1 MLFSQFQLGE
11 VSQFAAHQENGRLMG
26 FVVESRDWS
35 DGDEE
40 GQPSFS
46 AFVFESNTEGEK
58 VGATTTFF
66 FFNKE
71 RHVSAARMDMEVHPF
86 LFFHRYVTP

>member
-1 MLFSQFQLGE
+1 
-11 VSQFAAHQENGRLMG
+11 MG

-40 GQPSFS
+40 GEPSFS

-58 VGATTTFF
+58 VHNPEPTTRFQVEEHVKCNIISTPLYVIVYSQICYTI
-66 FFNKE
+66 NLAKE
-71 RHVSAARMDMEVHPF
+71 ITEAKK
-86 LFFHRYVTP
+86 VTS

>member
-1 MLFSQFQLGE
+1 MC
-11 VSQFAAHQENGRLMG
+11 QFAAHQENGRLMG

-40 GQPSFS
+40 GEPSFS

-58 VGATTTFF
+58 VHNPESTTRFQV
-66 FFNKE
+66 E
-71 RHVSAARMDMEVHPF
+71 EHVKCNIISTHYM
-86 LFFHRYVTP
+86 